1 MTDRAPERDRP
12 RAYCEQCQHR
22 HPPGEHAVFES
33 DAELD
38 AFQASLRGDDTRERE
53 LSAVRLD
60 LISALGQAQEHQE
73 RANTAYDALREIADL
88 LPTLLPH
95 SPHTRD
101 AIAAIVANG
110 PLDTAPG
117 GPREDECARL
127 IAERDQYRDALADLL
142 EGAEDMRTYVDRY
155 FAEKWKHDDYL
166 ARARAALSREQKDE
180 PVKPALTRW
189 ERKQLDAMEHDHKA
203 GPA

>member
-1 MTDRAPERDRP
+1 MTPFRSCA
-12 RAYCEQCQHR
+12 AC
-22 HPPGEHAVFES
+22 
-33 DAELD
+33 
-38 AFQASLRGDDTRERE
+38 ERE

-73 RANTAYDALREIADL
+73 RANTAYDALREIEAIVRGPSSDTSML
-88 LPTLLPH
+88 
-95 SPHTRD
+95 SG
-101 AIAAIVANG
+101 IAAILSNG

-127 IAERDQYRDALADLL
+127 TLERDRYRDALADLP

-166 ARARAALSREQKDE
+166 ARARAALGG
-180 PVKPALTRW
+180 
-189 ERKQLDAMEHDHKA
+189 ERD
-203 GPA
+203 G